1 MCRPAFNTILGTRD
15 IVFSQIRKDY
25 IYLNSSKTN
34 QEAMIPTL
42 HEWMDQFAANT
53 QLQMIIL
60 DLKIGEIDLADYLVD
75 HIMTKADALSVRD
88 KIRLVSGDFAMAAA
102 LQSSLARATP
112 TVQPGYNI
120 NIVSQ
125 SFGGTAG
132 SIHIG
137 YDVGKNFDAV
147 TTAKDECYGLA
158 SIGQTTSTNG
168 WREYQSIMDR
178 MVKKRDELVTAGR
191 NYIPVIGWRISKI
204 EKVAWMMC
212 AGVDGIMTDNVLG
225 VWQLRQNQLLGSIQC
240 CMEDKMTPC
249 LSGGT

>member
-1 MCRPAFNTILGTRD
+1 
-15 IVFSQIRKDY
+15 
-25 IYLNSSKTN
+25 
-34 QEAMIPTL
+34 
-42 HEWMDQFAANT
+42 MDQFAANT

-60 DLKIGEIDLADYLVD
+60 DLKIGKIDLADYLVD

-120 NIVSQ
+120 NIVSR

-147 TTAKDECYGLA
+147 TTPRMSATGWPA
-158 SIGQTTSTNG
+158 SGRQRQPTGGGNTSPSWTG
-168 WREYQSIMDR
+168 WSRR
-178 MVKKRDELVTAGR
+178 
-191 NYIPVIGWRISKI
+191 
-204 EKVAWMMC
+204 
-212 AGVDGIMTDNVLG
+212 
-225 VWQLRQNQLLGSIQC
+225 
-240 CMEDKMTPC
+240 
-249 LSGGT
+249 GTSW

>member
-88 KIRLVSGDFAMAAA
+88 KIRLVSGT
-102 LQSSLARATP
+102 LPWRRPSSP
-112 TVQPGYNI
+112 PWPGPRPQY
-120 NIVSQ
+120 SP
-125 SFGGTAG
+125 A
-132 SIHIG
+132 
-137 YDVGKNFDAV
+137 
-147 TTAKDECYGLA
+147 
-158 SIGQTTSTNG
+158 TTSTSSPG
-168 WREYQSIMDR
+168 AS
-178 MVKKRDELVTAGR
+178 AGL
-191 NYIPVIGWRISKI
+191 PAVHHGQ
-204 EKVAWMMC
+204 
-212 AGVDGIMTDNVLG
+212 DG
-225 VWQLRQNQLLGSIQC
+225 
-240 CMEDKMTPC
+240 
-249 LSGGT
+249 